1 MRCIVSALSFA
12 DPTPDLAE
20 RLLELKLK
28 SAGGTAAAQLSSTFI
43 EPIMPWL
50 SRVTVVSSCPGV
62 VGQDGQWACFTTSD
76 NPCKQGLGLVKL
88 VWNKWQFVG
97 ASMLHAQCTSH
108 SLNCIWS

>member
-20 RLLELKLK
+20 TLLELKLK

-50 SRVTVVSSCPGV
+50 LRG
-62 VGQDGQWACFTTSD
+62 DSD
-76 NPCKQGLGLVKL
+76 Q
-88 VWNKWQFVG
+88 
-97 ASMLHAQCTSH
+97 
-108 SLNCIWS
+108 